1 MIGSP
6 SGPFRLVTS
15 LLLTN
20 RKLVFSPPALSF
32 TTIGPVLEG
41 INNRLVS
48 GSKAAPD
55 QLAPPPQPGRLI
67 VPLNVGGV

>member
-1 MIGSP
+1 MIGNP

-20 RKLVFSPPALSF
+20 RKLVFSPPAFSF
-32 TTIGPVLEG
+32 TIIGPVLEG
-41 INNRLVS
+41 INNRPVS

-67 VPLNVGGV
+67 VPLKLGGV

>member
-20 RKLVFSPPALSF
+20 RKLVFSPPVLSF

-55 QLAPPPQPGRLI
+55 QLAPPPQTGRLI
-67 VPLNVGGV
+67 VPLKLGGV